1 MGLVDKAL
9 VAGKARSMKILDLY
23 IGRAVILGTIVVMA
37 VLLTLLG
44 FLTLMDELGD
54 VGEGRYQVGDA
65 FLFVLLTLPRFAY
78 ELSPIAALLGSLI
91 GLGGLAN
98 NSELIAMRAA
108 GVSYARIALSVL
120 QAGVLMLL
128 VALFFGEIIAPE
140 TEQYAQTMR
149 SQALAKQVTLKTKY
163 GFWARDGGAY
173 INIRNILPGSRL
185 EDIYIYEY
193 GEDKQLKFSTHAAS
207 ARYEND
213 QWLLQDIRQSQFTD
227 DGVQVRAIERA
238 TWDSM
243 LDPGLLNVVSLN
255 PNILPAWGLYKYI
268 RFLHANGQDAKSY
281 EVAFWGK
288 MVTPLVTL
296 VMLYLSMPFVF
307 GQLRSSGIGQRVFLG
322 AMVGSG
328 FFLMSK
334 AFSYMA
340 IVYDLNALFAAS
352 FPGLLLLGAALFL
365 SSRVN

>member
-1 MGLVDKAL
+1 M
-9 VAGKARSMKILDLY
+9 RILDLY
-23 IGRAVILGTIVVMA
+23 IGRAVIMGTVIVMM

-54 VGEGRYQVGDA
+54 VGEGRYQTGDA

-78 ELSPIAALLGSLI
+78 EVSPMAALLGGLI
-91 GLGGLAN
+91 GLGGMAN

-108 GVSYARIALSVL
+108 GISYTRIVLSVL
-120 QAGVLMLL
+120 QAGALMLV
-128 VALFFGEIIAPE
+128 VALFFGEVIAPE

-163 GFWARDGGAY
+163 GFWARDGNAY

-193 GEDKQLKFSTHAAS
+193 DDEKQLKFSTHAKTAK
-207 ARYEND
+207 YEND
-213 QWLLQDIRQSQFTD
+213 QWLLQDIQQSQFTD
-227 DGVQVRAIERA
+227 DGVQSRTIEHA
-238 TWDSM
+238 KWGSM

-255 PNILPAWGLYKYI
+255 PHILPAWGLYKYI
-268 RFLHANGQDAKSY
+268 RFLQTNGQDAKAY

-296 VMLYLSMPFVF
+296 VMLYLSLPFVF
-307 GQLRSSGIGQRVFLG
+307 GQLRSSGIGQRVFIG

-328 FFLMSK
+328 FFLMNK

-352 FPGLLLLGAALFL
+352 FPGLLLFFAALFL
-365 SSRVN
+365 SSKIR

>member
-1 MGLVDKAL
+1 
-9 VAGKARSMKILDLY
+9 MKILDIY
-23 IGRAVILGTIVVMA
+23 IGRAVILGTVVVMV

-44 FLTLMDELGD
+44 FLTLMDELSD
-54 VGEGRYQVGDA
+54 VGEGRYRVGDA

-78 ELSPIAALLGSLI
+78 EVSPMAALLGSLI
-91 GLGGLAN
+91 GLGGMAN

-108 GVSYARIALSVL
+108 GISYTRIVWSVL
-120 QAGVLMLL
+120 QAGALMLI
-128 VALFFGEIIAPE
+128 VALFFGEIVAPE
-140 TEQYAQTMR
+140 TEEYAQTMR

-163 GFWARDGGAY
+163 GFWARDGDAY

-193 GEDKQLKFSTHAAS
+193 DGEKQLKYATHAKTAK
-207 ARYEND
+207 YEND
-213 QWLLQDIRQSQFTD
+213 QWFLQDIQQSQFVKN
-227 DGVQVRAIERA
+227 GVQSREIDHAK
-238 TWDSM
+238 WDSM

-255 PNILPAWGLYKYI
+255 PHILPAWGLYKYI
-268 RFLHANGQDAKSY
+268 RFLHTNGQDAKTY

-288 MVTPLVTL
+288 IVTPLVTL
-296 VMLYLSMPFVF
+296 VMLYLSLPFVF
-307 GQLRSSGIGQRVFLG
+307 GQLRSSGIGQRIFMG

-340 IVYDLNALFAAS
+340 VVYDLNALFAAS
-352 FPGLLLLGAALFL
+352 FPGLLLFGAALFL
-365 SSRVN
+365 SSKVN

>member
-1 MGLVDKAL
+1 M
-9 VAGKARSMKILDLY
+9 RILDLY
-23 IGRAVILGTIVVMA
+23 IGRAVIMGTVVVMM

-44 FLTLMDELGD
+44 FLTLMDELSD
-54 VGEGRYQVGDA
+54 VGEGRYQTGDA

-78 ELSPIAALLGSLI
+78 EVSPMAALLGGLI
-91 GLGGLAN
+91 GLGGMAN
-98 NSELIAMRAA
+98 SSELIAMRAA
-108 GVSYARIALSVL
+108 GISYTRIVLSVM
-120 QAGVLMLL
+120 QAGALMLI
-128 VALFFGEIIAPE
+128 VALFFGEVVAPE
-140 TEQYAQTMR
+140 TEAYAQTMR

-163 GFWARDGGAY
+163 GFWARDGNAY

-193 GEDKQLKFSTHAAS
+193 DEEKQLKFSTHAMTAK
-207 ARYEND
+207 YENN
-213 QWLLQDIRQSQFTD
+213 QWLLQDIKQSQFTD
-227 DGVQVRAIERA
+227 DGVQSRTIDRAK
-238 TWDSM
+238 WDSM

-255 PNILPAWGLYKYI
+255 PHILPAWGLYKYI
-268 RFLHANGQDAKSY
+268 RFLHINGQDAKTY

-296 VMLYLSMPFVF
+296 VMLYLSLPFVF
-307 GQLRSSGIGQRVFLG
+307 GQLRSSGIGQRIFMG

-340 IVYDLNALFAAS
+340 VVYDLNALFAAS
-352 FPGLLLLGAALFL
+352 FPGLLLLAAALLL

>member
-1 MGLVDKAL
+1 
-9 VAGKARSMKILDLY
+9 MKILDIY
-23 IGRAVILGTIVVMA
+23 IGRAVILGTVVVMM

-44 FLTLMDELGD
+44 FLTLMDELSD

-78 ELSPIAALLGSLI
+78 EVSPMAALLGSLI
-91 GLGGLAN
+91 GLGGMAN

-108 GVSYARIALSVL
+108 GVSYTRIVFSVL
-120 QAGVLMLL
+120 QAGALMLV

-140 TEQYAQTMR
+140 TEEYAQTMR
-149 SQALAKQVTLKTKY
+149 SQAMAKQVTLKTKY
-163 GFWARDGGAY
+163 GFWARDGNAY

-193 GEDKQLKFSTHAAS
+193 DEEKQLQFSTHAMTAK
-207 ARYEND
+207 YEDN

-227 DGVQVRAIERA
+227 DGVQSRTIDHAK
-238 TWDSM
+238 WDSM

-268 RFLHANGQDAKSY
+268 SFLHANGQDAKTY

-296 VMLYLSMPFVF
+296 VMLYLSLPFVF
-307 GQLRSSGIGQRVFLG
+307 GQLRSSGIGQRIFMG

-340 IVYDLNALFAAS
+340 VVYDLNALFAAS
-352 FPGLLLLGAALFL
+352 FPGLLLFGAALFL
-365 SSRVN
+365 SSKVN